1 MFHILF
7 VCTHN
12 RCRSILCEAIT
23 RARGNGFLKVS
34 SAGSQPAGAIYPETL
49 NQLGAHGYS
58 AEGLQSGGWEQVEEN
73 PPNLVVTVCDSA
85 AGEACPLWLG
95 DAKKMHW
102 PLPDPSR
109 LSDPQQA
116 AMAFKAV
123 IATIEAQVPVWLA
136 MADES

>member
-12 RCRSILCEAIT
+12 RCRSILCEAIA

-49 NQLGAHGYS
+49 NQLGQHGYS
-58 AEGLQSGGWEQVEEN
+58 VEGLQSAGWEQAEEN
-73 PPNLVVTVCDSA
+73 QPNLVVTVCDSA

-102 PLPDPSR
+102 PLTDPSK
-109 LSDPQQA
+109 LSDPQEA
-116 AMAFKAV
+116 AVAFKEV

-136 MADES
+136 MAEEF

>member
-23 RARGNGFLKVS
+23 STNAQGVLRVS
-34 SAGSQPAGAIYPETL
+34 SAGSHPAGVIYPETL
-49 NQLGAHGYS
+49 NQLRQRGYS
-58 AEGLQSGGWEQVEEN
+58 VENLESTSWADLEQDA
-73 PPNLVVTVCDSA
+73 PDLVVTVCDSA

>member
-23 RARGNGFLKVS
+23 RTLGTGVLKVS
-34 SAGSQPAGAIYPETL
+34 SAGSHPAGAIYPETL
-49 NQLGAHGYS
+49 RQLAQHGYS
-58 AEGLQSGGWEQVEEN
+58 VEGLQSAGWEQVEEN
-73 PPNLVVTVCDSA
+73 PPHLVVTVCDSA

-102 PLPDPSR
+102 PLPDPSK
-109 LSDPQQA
+109 LLDPKEA
-116 AMAFKAV
+116 AVAFKEV
-123 IATIEAQVPVWLA
+123 IATIEKQVPVWLA
-136 MADES
+136 MAEKF